1 MEMKML
7 LDPTRRSLGKV
18 ALAVLMMGTSPMALM
33 AETSADTLVIA
44 DAIDDIV
51 SLDPA
56 EAYEF
61 SGLDLNNN
69 TYDGLVELDPVTGEM
84 IPGLADSWTLA
95 DDGLT
100 YTFKMKS
107 GVTFGSGNPV
117 TAQDAAY
124 SLQRAIKLNK
134 TPSFILGQ
142 FGWTAE
148 NVDTMVMAEGD
159 TVVIKTDKPY
169 APTFLYNCLTS
180 GVASIVD
187 MADVMANEVDGDM
200 GYEYL
205 KNHSAG
211 SGPYILKS
219 FKPNEGYILAARTG
233 HWRGDAKI
241 ANIFMQHVP
250 EAATQRLM
258 IEKGDIDVARE
269 LTPTDIEGLSGNSD
283 LRVQQDVGGQIFY
296 LSFNQK
302 VEQYNNPQFLDAMR
316 WAIDYQG
323 MVDTFLKGT
332 NVVHQSFL
340 PSGYLGALDDTPYSL
355 DLEKAKALVAE
366 SGIANPTVVLSVR
379 NASDRMD
386 MAQSIQNTFGQAG
399 ITVELKVGEGAEQ
412 LSEYRARL
420 HDATLQS
427 WGPDYPDPHTNAST
441 FAQNPGNADEDKN
454 TGYLAWRNAYM
465 PGDLDAMTQAAVEER
480 DPAKR
485 IEMYA
490 EIQTKH
496 RETSPFIIL
505 SQVSYQT
512 GLRNNVQNFYTGG
525 STDSAA
531 YWLVTK

>member
-1 MEMKML
+1 ML
-7 LDPTRRSLGKV
+7 LDPTLRRFGAA
-18 ALAVLMMGTSPMALM
+18 ALAGLLLGAAPAALL
-33 AETSADTLVIA
+33 AETPADTLVIA

-69 TYDGLVELDPVTGEM
+69 TYDGLVELDPTTGEM
-84 IPGLADSWTLA
+84 VPGLSDTWSVA
-95 DDGLT
+95 DDGVT
-100 YTFKMKS
+100 YTFHIRP
-107 GVTFGSGNPV
+107 GVTFASGNPV
-117 TAQDAAY
+117 RAEDAAF

-148 NVDTMVMAEGD
+148 NVDQMVTSDGE
-159 TVVIKTDKPY
+159 TVTLKTDKPY
-169 APTFLYNCLTS
+169 APTFLYNCLTA

-187 MADVMANEVDGDM
+187 KETVMANEKDGDM
-200 GYEYL
+200 GHEYL
-205 KNHSAG
+205 NSNSAG
-211 SGPYILKS
+211 TGAYTLKS
-219 FKPNEGYILAARTG
+219 YKPNEGYVLEARPG

-241 ANIFMQHVP
+241 AKVFMQHVP

-258 IEKGDIDVARE
+258 LEKGDIDISRE
-269 LTPTDIEGLSGNSD
+269 LTPTDIEGLAGNADVKIQS
-283 LRVQQDVGGQIFY
+283 DVGGQVFY
-296 LSFNQK
+296 LAFNQK
-302 VEQYNNPQFLDAMR
+302 HEQYKNLKYLEAMR

-332 NVVHQSFL
+332 NVVHQNFL
-340 PSGYLGALDDTPYSL
+340 PKGYLGALDDVPYSL
-355 DLEKAKALVAE
+355 DIEKAKALLAE
-366 SGIANPTVVLSVR
+366 SGVTDAKITLSVR
-379 NASDRMD
+379 NADDRMD

-412 LSEYRARL
+412 LEEYRGRL

-454 TGYLAWRNAYM
+454 TGYLAWRNAYE
-465 PGDLDAMTQAAVEER
+465 PGELDAMTQAAVEER
-480 DPAKR
+480 DGDKR
-485 IEMYA
+485 KAMYE
-490 EIQTKH
+490 EIQKKH
-496 RETSPFIIL
+496 RETAPFIIL
-505 SQVSYQT
+505 NQVAYQT
-512 GLRNNVQNFYTGG
+512 GLRANVNDFHTGG
-525 STDSAA
+525 ATDSAA